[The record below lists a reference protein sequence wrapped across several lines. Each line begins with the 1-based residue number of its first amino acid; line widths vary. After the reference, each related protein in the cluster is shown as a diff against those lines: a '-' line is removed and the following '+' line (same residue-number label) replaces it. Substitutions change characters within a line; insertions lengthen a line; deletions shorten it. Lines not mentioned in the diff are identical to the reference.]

1 MATINSDKLPN
12 GKVRAEVSGCTR
24 AAQLLDNFVLDLRKE
39 LSKSAELKN
48 QRIGSQDITKQ
59 YTDLESRLR
68 AARAMEERLL
78 AIIKDG
84 KGQIKDLLA
93 AEKELG
99 VWRTQIEGLEGE
111 LRYYGNQAAY
121 STLTIKLYEKDIRS
135 AASITESER
144 VQAGLEVEDV
154 EKAHQ
159 EALKA
164 ILDAKGRVTRSEL
177 KQHAAGQFNAVL
189 NFEVGYEAA
198 GPMRDRLKQLGTMVR
213 LQVDRLQHTEDGGPA
228 PKDGKIERGPTLFLV
243 SIYNLANV
251 APRETVILRLA
262 AADVSAVFN
271 KLRGVITIAK
281 GHVINAQLDEKD
293 RKNITAQL
301 DGYVSRLGEGEVL
314 TALLGAGETLT
325 RQVNRVP
332 ENDNV
337 TDAKVLY
344 RLTLVDADSIQPR
357 ETVVMR
363 IAAADVPAAY
373 QKLREALAKAQ
384 ARVFTAQLNEQER
397 RNVTAQLDFT
407 LRRGDEA
414 ALQAALTGAG
424 ETLSR
429 QSTRLPESPTLTDAK
444 VLFQV
449 TLFDVDA
456 VQPRETL
463 TVKIAATDVPAA
475 YEKLRA
481 AVAAAKGR
489 ILTARINEQDRRNIT
504 AQLDITMNRGDAK
517 VLEAALAG
525 AGETLKRSVTRAAET
540 ANVTDAKVHAVIEL
554 MPAAAI
560 APRETTTLA
569 MEVSDVRAA
578 LTLLTAQVMDAQGR
592 TVETQ
597 IGQERNGQV
606 SARVIFDVPLNAATA
621 LAEKFK
627 NAGQVRV
634 HQVTRD
640 PQAPEGK
647 LAIGRLVVTLSNTP
661 LLVPSDQGLWSQLR
675 GGLAFSLRGL
685 SISASWLIV
694 GLLFVLPWLLVLY
707 VAVWL
712 ARGLWRGDSVQA
724 AVPAASAGNIP
735 PGE

>member
-1 MATINSDKLPN
+1 
-12 GKVRAEVSGCTR
+12 
-24 AAQLLDNFVLDLRKE
+24 
-39 LSKSAELKN
+39 
-48 QRIGSQDITKQ
+48 
-59 YTDLESRLR
+59 
-68 AARAMEERLL
+68 MEERLL
-78 AIIKDG
+78 KIIKDG

-99 VWRTQIEGLEGE
+99 VWRTQIESLEGE

-121 STLTIKLYEKDIRS
+121 STLTIKLYEKNIRS

-154 EKAHQ
+154 EKAHR

-164 ILDAKGRVTRSEL
+164 IYDAKGRVTRSEL
-177 KQHAAGQFNAVL
+177 KQHGAGQFNAIL
-189 NFEVGYEAA
+189 NFEVGHEAA
-198 GPMRDRLKQLGTMVR
+198 GPLRDRLKQLGTMVR
-213 LQVDRLQHTEDGGPA
+213 LQVDRVQQTEGGGPA
-228 PKDGKIERGPTLFLV
+228 PKDGKIERGPTLFFV

-262 AADVSAVFN
+262 AADVSAIFN
-271 KLRGVITIAK
+271 KLRGVIAVAK
-281 GHVINAQLDEKD
+281 GQVINAQLDEKD
-293 RKNITAQL
+293 RKNVTAQL
-301 DGYVSRLGEGEVL
+301 DFHVSRLGEGEVL

-344 RLTLVDADSIQPR
+344 RITLVDADSIQPR
-357 ETVVMR
+357 ETVVRR

-373 QKLREALAKAQ
+373 QKLREALAKAK
-384 ARVFTAQLNEQER
+384 ARIFTAQLNEQDR

-414 ALQAALTGAG
+414 GLQAALKGAG

-429 QSTRLPESPTLTDAK
+429 QATRLPESPNLTDAK
-444 VLFQV
+444 VLIQV
-449 TLFDVDA
+449 SLFDVDA
-456 VQPRETL
+456 VQPRETVN
-463 TVKIAATDVPAA
+463 VKIAATDVPAA
-475 YEKLRA
+475 YESLRA
-481 AVAAAKGR
+481 AVLQAKGR
-489 ILTARINEQDRRNIT
+489 ILTAQINEQNRRNIT
-504 AQLDITMNRGDAK
+504 AQLDVTVNRGDAK
-517 VLEAALAG
+517 ALEAALNA
-525 AGETLKRSVTRAAET
+525 AGETLSRLVTRAAET

-569 MEVSDVRAA
+569 MEVSDVAST
-578 LTLLTAQVMDAQGR
+578 LTLLSAQVKEAQGR

-597 IGQERNGQV
+597 VGQERNGQV
-606 SARVIFDVPLNAATA
+606 SARVIFDVPWSAAA
-621 LAEKFK
+621 PLVEKFK
-627 NAGQVRV
+627 SSGQVRV

-640 PQAPEGK
+640 PQAPEGN

-675 GGLAFSLRGL
+675 GGLAISLRGL

-694 GLLFVLPWLLVLY
+694 GLLFVLPWVLVIY
-707 VAVWL
+707 AVVWL
-712 ARGLWRGDSVQA
+712 ARRWWRAEPVQA
-724 AVPAASAGNIP
+724 GVPAVPAGNIQA
-735 PGE
+735 GD